1 VRQLKQKIIHQKKKL
16 KILLR
21 EKGASSLALTN
32 QKQRSS
38 SLCTGTAAG
47 CLLHFN
53 WLNKHQLGAVALR
66 TSDSRRQSV

>member
-1 VRQLKQKIIHQKKKL
+1 VRQLKQNHSKEKN

-21 EKGASSLALTN
+21 EKGASSLALAAI
-32 QKQRSS
+32 KSS
-38 SLCTGTAAG
+38 AAAALCTGTAAG

-66 TSDSRRQSV
+66 TSD